1 MGKSWL
7 YWLLSGFSVFA
18 CIASTQA
25 KDIFT
30 EQEIALYQEHCAVCH
45 EESDEQL
52 GPSHANVFGSP
63 AGSVKNFPYSEEILQ
78 SGLIWNR
85 ETLLLFLKDPESS
98 CQEIQ
103 WASWVDSL
111 EERNLIVNYLMKLK
125 NNQ

>member
-1 MGKSWL
+1 MGKS
-7 YWLLSGFSVFA
+7 WLLSGFSVFA

-85 ETLLLFLKDPESS
+85 ETLLLFLKDPESLVPGNS
-98 CQEIQ
+98 MGFMGL
-103 WASWVDSL
+103 DSL